1 MKNTIELAEATV
13 QNYKLPEFVQITGL
27 AGAGLEGEVVAFAGQ
42 LPDSSVLPMPCRLNA
57 HLIGVCTEGEA
68 DMMLNLER
76 VTLKKNTLY
85 VLAPNHI
92 LQHFATRDFS
102 ASLLLVSSDLFN
114 HINIDTKRL
123 MPLSIGLKDT
133 AIELSDEEA
142 RTMVDYINRVSTEI
156 AAPQGAFAQD
166 LIATQIVGAMYK
178 VGDILMQY
186 ANRIGEMGTVKHRA
200 EDYFK
205 QFMALLNKHFL
216 TERSVGFYADQLN
229 ITPKYLTTLIKRVS
243 GRSVSQWVDY
253 YVTIEAKTML
263 KFTDMSILEISNA
276 LNFANQSFFGS
287 YFRRNAGMSPS
298 QYRAM
303 R

>member
-13 QNYKLPEFVQITGL
+13 QNYKLPEFVQMTGL
-27 AGAGLEGEVVAFAGQ
+27 VGAGLDGEVVAFAGQ
-42 LPDSSVLPMPCRLNA
+42 VPESSVLPMPCRLNA

-92 LQHFATRDFS
+92 LQHFATRDSS

-123 MPLSIGLKDT
+123 MPLSIWLKDT
-133 AIELSDEEA
+133 AIELSDEDA
-142 RTMVDYINRVSTEI
+142 RTMVDYINRVRMEI
-156 AAPQGAFAQD
+156 VAPQGAFVQD
-166 LIATQIVGAMYK
+166 IIATQIVGAMYK
-178 VGDILMQY
+178 VGDILTQY
-186 ANRIGEMGTVKHRA
+186 ANRGGEFGAVKHRA

-205 QFMALLNKHFL
+205 QFMALLGQHFL
-216 TERSVGFYADQLN
+216 AERSVGFYAEQLN

>member
-1 MKNTIELAEATV
+1 MKNYNEQQHATV
-13 QNYKLPEFVQITGL
+13 HNYQFRDFVETTGL
-27 AGAGLEGEVVAFAGQ
+27 APAGLDGEVVALEGA
-42 LPDSSVLPMPCRLNA
+42 LPEEEFLSMPSRLNA
-57 HLIGVCTEGEA
+57 YLVAVCTAGEA

-76 VTLKKNTLY
+76 VTLRKNTLY
-85 VLAPNHI
+85 LLAPNHI
-92 LQHFATRDFS
+92 LQHFSMRDFRV
-102 ASLLLVSSDLFN
+102 ALLLVSADLFN

-123 MPLSIGLKDT
+123 MPLSVGYKDSV
-133 AIELSDEEA
+133 IELTDEEA
-142 RTMVDYINRVSTEI
+142 ASMVDYISRVKREI
-156 AAPQGAFAQD
+156 EVKPGVFTQD
-166 LIATQIVGAMYK
+166 LIATQIAGVMYK
-178 VGDILMQY
+178 VGDMLMRRSETQKEVG
-186 ANRIGEMGTVKHRA
+186 AVKHRA

-205 QFMALLNKHFL
+205 QFTTLLGKHFL
-216 TERSVGFYADQLN
+216 VERSVGFYAEQLN